1 MKELA
6 NTTKRIMEQSK
17 WSMLMLRWLRIL
29 NMVLSI
35 MRKILNIKLV
45 IVSEYQNTKIFLQKG
60 YTPKLSE
67 EVFVIKKIRN
77 ILPRTYIISDPND
90 EVIVGTLYEK
100 ELKKTRQSEF
110 RIEKVIMKKDKR
122 ICVKCRGYDS
132 LFKSWN
138 IFYSIFLSRMSILV
152 GSQNFNWI
160 YLTIQKLPIWKKH
173 RTMMYLCW
181 N

>member
-1 MKELA
+1 M
-6 NTTKRIMEQSK
+6 
-17 WSMLMLRWLRIL
+17 
-29 NMVLSI
+29 
-35 MRKILNIKLV
+35 
-45 IVSEYQNTKIFLQKG
+45 SEYQNTKIFLQKG

-132 LFKSWN
+132 LFKS
-138 IFYSIFLSRMSILV
+138 
-152 GSQNFNWI
+152 
-160 YLTIQKLPIWKKH
+160 
-173 RTMMYLCW
+173 
-181 N
+181 